1 MSSGRRAYDILRGYV
16 GTEWERIKGVER
28 DLAERELWG
37 TKPLPTSFYNTPATQ
52 TPETPAA
59 AKAEPRAPQDPK
71 AYARRLLGVSETSPF
86 SEIRKAFARLNKRSD
101 PANFPAGSA
110 EATQALEIQKK
121 VAWAYSVLTE
131 DMDSTERR
139 FGSLE
144 LE

>member
-1 MSSGRRAYDILRGYV
+1 MSGAKRAYDILRGYV
-16 GTEWERIKGVER
+16 NTEWERIKGVER

-37 TKPLPTSFYNTPATQ
+37 TKSVPQSIYNPPSEAKEASPGDAQAAPA
-52 TPETPAA
+52 PH
-59 AKAEPRAPQDPK
+59 DPK
-71 AYARRLLGVSETSPF
+71 AYARRLLGVSEQSTF
-86 SEIRKAFARLNKRSD
+86 SDIRKAFTRLNKRSD

-110 EATQALEIQKK
+110 EAKQAAEIQKK
-121 VAWAYSVLTE
+121 VAWAYNALTE